1 MQHDFTFFFTD
12 FKNFSIPDKLC
23 TLTHVISMEF
33 LGLNC
38 RCLFHETSLYQEAR
52 RDSCV
57 HRLSNNSL
65 IIKLMIT
72 SSCTTSSYIC
82 STQCNE
88 TKYSQHSPSEL
99 FQAPLNSTCSM
110 ACLLIFLLGTS
121 FFSCSFFVLC
131 FFSTIL
137 TSYRGLTSY
146 NNNNT
151 RKKINKI
158 AGVNQSLRFLKYIL
172 LP

>member
-38 RCLFHETSLYQEAR
+38 RCLFHETSLQQEAR
-52 RDSCV
+52 RDICV

-88 TKYSQHSPSEL
+88 TKYYQHSPSKL

-110 ACLLIFLLGTS
+110 ACLLIFLLATS
-121 FFSCSFFVLC
+121 FFSCSFFVLW
-131 FFSTIL
+131 FLSTIL
-137 TSYRGLTSY
+137 TSYRGLMSY
-146 NNNNT
+146 N
-151 RKKINKI
+151 KITVHVKN
-158 AGVNQSLRFLKYIL
+158 
-172 LP
+172 

>member
-1 MQHDFTFFFTD
+1 
-12 FKNFSIPDKLC
+12 
-23 TLTHVISMEF
+23 
-33 LGLNC
+33 
-38 RCLFHETSLYQEAR
+38 
-52 RDSCV
+52 
-57 HRLSNNSL
+57 
-65 IIKLMIT
+65 MIT

-88 TKYSQHSPSEL
+88 TKYSQHSPSKL
-99 FQAPLNSTCSM
+99 FQAPLNSTCLM

-137 TSYRGLTSY
+137 TSYRGLMSY
-146 NNNNT
+146 NKNNT

-158 AGVNQSLRFLKYIL
+158 ASINQSLRLTKIYFFTIASRKYCSISLDDNSPSPFLSYCERIF
-172 LP
+172 